1 MLSDVSLSR
10 STQTQKN
17 NILEL
22 ANSIPF
28 TVLNNTSFPRFRN

>member
-10 STQTQKN
+10 STQTQK